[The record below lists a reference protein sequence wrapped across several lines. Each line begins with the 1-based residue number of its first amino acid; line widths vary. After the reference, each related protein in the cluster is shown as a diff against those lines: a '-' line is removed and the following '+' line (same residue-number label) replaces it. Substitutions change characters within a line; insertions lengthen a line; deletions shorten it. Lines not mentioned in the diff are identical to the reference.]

1 MENRSNLVLYDWLS
15 FTSKTMS
22 ASDIVSLL
30 GLDGYTWEVVK
41 GAHGYR
47 ERLYFNAISIHYDGK
62 EDMGVWCEMSGQGC
76 RAFESYS
83 AVGWEY
89 LFRYIL
95 DHNCNITRLDV
106 AYDDHEGKLDID
118 QIVEDTVK
126 QHYISKSDYWLTHRG
141 STGSSLEIGSPQSMV
156 RCRIY
161 DKAMERHCDPGTHW
175 IRIELQL
182 RDARAHKFLQL
193 VVNSDQ
199 TFPQI
204 FSGVLV
210 NYVRYVVPCSDSNK
224 SRWDTAPYWLDILES
239 LEAISIYESP
249 GIEYNF
255 DRACNYVFNL
265 AGNAIDCVIEGLG
278 IDGFID
284 GLKNRSIKPNPK
296 YRQALNQ
303 IKPRKIEVCES
314 VVIPGSDPIIKSY
327 DDRKLE
333 ILPYILEGKKAVDSS
348 GMRWR
353 KCVICGKI
361 DIDTNFGVTG
371 GEYGICGGK
380 CNSCF

>member
-1 MENRSNLVLYDWLS
+1 MDDQKNLVLYDWLS
-15 FTSKTMS
+15 FTSKTLS
-22 ASDIVSLL
+22 PADIVNLL
-30 GLDGYTWEVVK
+30 GMIDYPWQDTK

-47 ERLYFNAISIHYDGK
+47 HRLYFNSISIHFDGND
-62 EDMGVWCEMSGQGC
+62 DMGVWCEMSGQGC

-89 LFRYIL
+89 LFRFIL
-95 DHNCNITRLDV
+95 DHDCKITRLDI

-175 IRIELQL
+175 IRVELQL
-182 RDARAHKFLQL
+182 RDARAQKFLKEVVSPDLTLPQL
-193 VVNSDQ
+193 
-199 TFPQI
+199 

-239 LEAISIYESP
+239 LQAISIYESP

-255 DRACNYVFNL
+255 DRLYDHTVNRY
-265 AGNAIDCVIEGLG
+265 GNAISALINCLG
-278 IDGFID
+278 VDGFVEAID
-284 GLKNRSIKPNPK
+284 RRQCRPNPK
-296 YRQALNQ
+296 YDQ
-303 IKPRKIEVCES
+303 IVFNCKNVDFSISDEWPNEKVKKIWT
-314 VVIPGSDPIIKSY
+314 KNH
-327 DDRKLE
+327 LQ
-333 ILPYILEGKKAVDSS
+333 
-348 GMRWR
+348 
-353 KCVICGKI
+353 
-361 DIDTNFGVTG
+361 TQ
-371 GEYGICGGK
+371 
-380 CNSCF
+380 